1 MDLDTCCP
9 DCVSD
14 CVTQILLSWVDV
26 NCGHLVTSASS
37 ENLLMWMSAG
47 NQMLQ
52 LLNIK
57 FQLNVTLCFGMV
69 AQDEFLH
76 VKL

>member
-1 MDLDTCCP
+1 MK
-9 DCVSD
+9 
-14 CVTQILLSWVDV
+14 QILLSWVDM
-26 NCGHLVTSASS
+26 NSGHVVTSASS
-37 ENLLMWMSAG
+37 ENTLLWMSADS
-47 NQMLQ
+47 QMLQ

-76 VKL
+76 VKS

>member
-1 MDLDTCCP
+1 M
-9 DCVSD
+9 
-14 CVTQILLSWVDV
+14 TQILLSWVDV

-37 ENLLMWMSAG
+37 ENMLMWMGAS

-57 FQLNVTLCFGMV
+57 FRLNVTLCFGMV
-69 AQDEFLH
+69 AQDEFLR

>member
-1 MDLDTCCP
+1 
-9 DCVSD
+9 
-14 CVTQILLSWVDV
+14 
-26 NCGHLVTSASS
+26 
-37 ENLLMWMSAG
+37 MWMSAD

-52 LLNIK
+52 FLNIK

-76 VKL
+76 AKL